1 MVPYHVT
8 EIFDNIDDSYW
19 LWNELTMQIVN
30 THAPV
35 KSKTMK
41 GQRVPYM
48 NGELRKTINVR
59 NMLKRKYDKYK
70 TTENW
75 KKYRNHRNLVTR
87 LRKKA

>member
-1 MVPYHVT
+1 
-8 EIFDNIDDSYW
+8 
-19 LWNELTMQIVN
+19 MQIVN
-30 THAPV
+30 NHAPV
-35 KSKTMK
+35 KSKIMK

-59 NMLKRKYDKYK
+59 NMLKKKYDKYK